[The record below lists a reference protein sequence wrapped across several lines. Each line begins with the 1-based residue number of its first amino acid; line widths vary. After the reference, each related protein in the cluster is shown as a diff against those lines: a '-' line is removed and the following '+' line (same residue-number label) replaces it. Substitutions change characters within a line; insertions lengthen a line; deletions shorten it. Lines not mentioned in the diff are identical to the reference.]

1 MLTSKEDNTGTVP
14 PVSAVDH
21 QKDMSRASKNQ
32 DELVS
37 VEQNESNKKDSSE
50 SEKNATDDMLSPRRG
65 RVSKRVQSQTITSE
79 KQSERRAKRSSAEY
93 NLLAGLLSTTS
104 QNPIYR
110 NMLADLCWDKLSSFT
125 PSQVF
130 SPAKSGTR
138 GTVSAQSKHHTE
150 CNSSPSS
157 LSTFISS
164 LCRTSSGPAD
174 ALEQFLVHVSLHVTD
189 VFSSE
194 SPDLVSSCVIDCK
207 YLLSHCPFLTEV
219 NNPFTF
225 LLLLFRGNR
234 FQCHRSY
241 RELQ

>member
-1 MLTSKEDNTGTVP
+1 MLTSKKDKTDTVP
-14 PVSAVDH
+14 PVSTVNE

-138 GTVSAQSKHHTE
+138 VKVSAQLNHHTE

-164 LCRTSSGPAD
+164 MCRTSSGPAD

-189 VFSSE
+189 VFASE

-207 YLLSHCPFLTEV
+207 YLLSHCPFLI
-219 NNPFTF
+219 
-225 LLLLFRGNR
+225 
-234 FQCHRSY
+234 
-241 RELQ
+241 

>member
-1 MLTSKEDNTGTVP
+1 MALHFSLIAKVIPSIHKDDIISLTLSCKSITELLTSKKDKTDTLP
-14 PVSAVDH
+14 PVSTVNE
-21 QKDMSRASKNQ
+21 QKDMPRASKNQ

-130 SPAKSGTR
+130 SPAKIGTR
-138 GTVSAQSKHHTE
+138 GKVSAQLKHHTE

-157 LSTFISS
+157 LSTFIS
-164 LCRTSSGPAD
+164 
-174 ALEQFLVHVSLHVTD
+174 
-189 VFSSE
+189 
-194 SPDLVSSCVIDCK
+194 
-207 YLLSHCPFLTEV
+207 
-219 NNPFTF
+219 
-225 LLLLFRGNR
+225 
-234 FQCHRSY
+234 
-241 RELQ
+241 